1 LLIAL
6 YGSSAYYVATDQ
18 TVHEAYVSNGQWV
31 DLNITA
37 ATGTSSRV
45 EVGAGLTMSNAAP
58 YYVATDLTI
67 HQMYTSNGQ
76 WIDFNITAG
85 TGTAAR
91 VASGTSLV
99 LSGAAPYYVA
109 TDQTVHQMYVSGSA
123 WVDFNITAGTG
134 TAARVLIDY
143 TVSGQ
148 VLAGS
153 SGLPGATVTLT
164 GTTAA
169 GISVSLSTTTD
180 SNGNYSF
187 AVSAGGTY
195 TAVSFKSGYTVSP
208 ASSVFNGVAANQT
221 VTSTASV
228 QTGSL
233 TQNCS
238 DISGTWTDG
247 NYTYSLSETSG
258 I

>member
-1 LLIAL
+1 MIAL

-91 VASGTSLV
+91 V
-99 LSGAAPYYVA
+99 
-109 TDQTVHQMYVSGSA
+109 
-123 WVDFNITAGTG
+123 
-134 TAARVLIDY
+134 LIDY
-143 TVSGQ
+143 TISGQ
-148 VLAGS
+148 VLARS
-153 SGLPGATVTLT
+153 SGLPGA
-164 GTTAA
+164 
-169 GISVSLSTTTD
+169 
-180 SNGNYSF
+180 
-187 AVSAGGTY
+187 
-195 TAVSFKSGYTVSP
+195 K
-208 ASSVFNGVAANQT
+208 
-221 VTSTASV
+221 
-228 QTGSL
+228 
-233 TQNCS
+233 
-238 DISGTWTDG
+238 
-247 NYTYSLSETSG
+247 
-258 I
+258 

>member
-1 LLIAL
+1 MSMRFQIAKIGVLLAATSFLTTCVQAQSMIAL

-91 VASGTSLV
+91 V
-99 LSGAAPYYVA
+99 
-109 TDQTVHQMYVSGSA
+109 
-123 WVDFNITAGTG
+123 
-134 TAARVLIDY
+134 LIDY
-143 TVSGQ
+143 TISGQ
-148 VLAGS
+148 VLARS
-153 SGLPGATVTLT
+153 SGLPGA
-164 GTTAA
+164 
-169 GISVSLSTTTD
+169 
-180 SNGNYSF
+180 
-187 AVSAGGTY
+187 
-195 TAVSFKSGYTVSP
+195 K
-208 ASSVFNGVAANQT
+208 
-221 VTSTASV
+221 
-228 QTGSL
+228 
-233 TQNCS
+233 
-238 DISGTWTDG
+238 
-247 NYTYSLSETSG
+247 
-258 I
+258 